1 MKYGSGAD
9 VFAKIKG
16 LMSDM
21 IAKLK
26 KEAEEDATEKAYCDE
41 EMKKTEDKKAE
52 LEEDL
57 AKVTVKLEQSAANS
71 AKLKDDVKTAQ
82 KQLAA
87 LAKEQAEMDAI
98 RGEEHGH

>member
-1 MKYGSGAD
+1 MTDEIKCANKD

-16 LMSDM
+16 LVSDM

-26 KEAEEDATEKAYCDE
+26 KESEEDATEKACCDE
-41 EMKKTEDKKAE
+41 EMKKIEDKKAE

-71 AKLKDDVKTAQ
+71 AKLKDRGWCIHD
-82 KQLAA
+82 AA
-87 LAKEQAEMDAI
+87 AC
-98 RGEEHGH
+98 RT